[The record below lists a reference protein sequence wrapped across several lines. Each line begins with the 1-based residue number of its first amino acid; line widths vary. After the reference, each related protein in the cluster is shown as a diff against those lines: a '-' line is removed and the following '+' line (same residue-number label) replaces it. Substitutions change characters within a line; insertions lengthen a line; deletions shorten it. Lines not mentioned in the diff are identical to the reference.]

1 MFISMALNLFYSC
14 KKYRIQI
21 LEGIILSILT
31 QRTVVQH
38 SIERIG
44 CILPWIP
51 STSSED
57 ENKRCAL
64 VHTFDNEEKV

>member
-21 LEGIILSILT
+21 ILFILT